1 MSNNMTMKYACE
13 QFDGKTNFGIWQST
27 VKDILV
33 QQGLLKPLLGN
44 KPETMDQ
51 DDWEELQAKAVSTIR
66 LNLASKVKYQVL
78 TETSPTALWQKW
90 EKIYMSKSLSNR
102 LYLKKDLYQLRMD
115 EGSDLGDHISEFNRL
130 VSQLS
135 SIDVKLEEEDQAIL
149 LLSSL
154 PKSYETLKTTL
165 LIGKET
171 LLVDD
176 VMSALMD
183 SSRVNGTR
191 SSNQGDGLVVR
202 SENQNGHGRGRGR
215 SRSRNSGH
223 GKDRSKSR
231 GKQNKSS
238 IECWYCKEIGHIA
251 RKCPERK
258 DKKNGKKHVNNANV
272 AEEDD
277 KSSDGDL
284 YLVFSV
290 EQQEG
295 NLLSVRD
302 NSFSTEWFLDS
313 ACSFHMC
320 PHKEWFDCLT
330 PCNGGTVLMGNDAVC
345 EVMGIGTIK
354 IKMFDGIVRTLGDV
368 RYIPDLKKN
377 LISLGTLDSID
388 CSISIKG
395 GVMKVSKGA
404 MVIMKGQ
411 KTKNLY
417 KLMGKTVIG
426 GASVSTHAGS
436 SNDNSELW
444 HKRLGHL
451 SEGGMLELH
460 KRKLLQ
466 GVKSCKLDF
475 CKFCVFGKQKRV
487 SFKAASHTKLHEQR
501 TKSTD
506 ESTYEQSLEDP
517 DEHPSDSWNL
527 VRDREPRT
535 KKLTQRKTVERYT

>member
-1 MSNNMTMKYACE
+1 MSNNTTMKYACE

-33 QQGLLKPLLGN
+33 QQGLLKSLLGN
-44 KPETMDQ
+44 KPESMDQ
-51 DDWEELQAKAVSTIR
+51 DDWDELQAKVVSMIR
-66 LNLASKVKYQVL
+66 LNLSPKFKYQ
-78 TETSPTALWQKW
+78 
-90 EKIYMSKSLSNR
+90 
-102 LYLKKDLYQLRMD
+102 MD
-115 EGSDLGDHISEFNRL
+115 EDLDLGDYISEFKRL

-135 SIDVKLEEEDQAIL
+135 SIDVKLEEEFNLVVIFV
-149 LLSSL
+149 S
-154 PKSYETLKTTL
+154 KSYETLKTTL

-171 LLVDD
+171 LLVDN
-176 VMSALMD
+176 VLSALMD
-183 SSRVNGTR
+183 SSRANGTR
-191 SSNQGDGLVVR
+191 SSNQADGLVVR
-202 SENQNGHGRGRGR
+202 YENENGHGKGRGR

-290 EQQEG
+290 EQQED
-295 NLLSVRD
+295 NLLSVPLK
-302 NSFSTEWFLDS
+302 S
-313 ACSFHMC
+313 
-320 PHKEWFDCLT
+320 
-330 PCNGGTVLMGNDAVC
+330 
-345 EVMGIGTIK
+345 
-354 IKMFDGIVRTLGDV
+354 KMFDGIVRTLGDV
-368 RYIPDLKKN
+368 RYILDIKKN

-411 KTKNLY
+411 KTGNLY

-451 SEGGMLELH
+451 SEGE
-460 KRKLLQ
+460 
-466 GVKSCKLDF
+466 
-475 CKFCVFGKQKRV
+475 
-487 SFKAASHTKLHEQR
+487 LHEQR

-506 ESTYEQSLEDP
+506 ESTDGSTDEQSLE
-517 DEHPSDSWNL
+517 EHLSDSWNL

-535 KKLTQRKTVERYT
+535 KKQIQRSRS